1 LPALPFFEFGPGKGF
16 LSAGEEEVPG
26 YNASSNRIEIGFIL
40 KELRNPE
47 GAKCSTYT
55 ISKARTTKDTTDPK
69 SSAPPTN
76 IAHLSIPI
84 FPFVLFI
91 PLPPNLK

>member
-47 GAKCSTYT
+47 GA
-55 ISKARTTKDTTDPK
+55 
-69 SSAPPTN
+69 
-76 IAHLSIPI
+76 
-84 FPFVLFI
+84 
-91 PLPPNLK
+91 